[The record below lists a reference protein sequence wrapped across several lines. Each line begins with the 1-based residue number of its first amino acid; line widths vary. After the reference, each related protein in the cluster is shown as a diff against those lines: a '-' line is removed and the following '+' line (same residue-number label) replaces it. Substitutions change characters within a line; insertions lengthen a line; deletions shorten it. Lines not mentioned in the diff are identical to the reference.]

1 MLLLIDNTLTLIVGI
16 VAGLIIAGVL
26 LWWLL
31 RKKPAAAKAFE
42 EAVQSAATGPEEEE
56 RQMMNG
62 LVALNLEVR
71 EAGLGEDLNQPFE
84 NIIDRLRDLVPETAG
99 RFPGEELT
107 WEIKR
112 IATHHLPDLL
122 KRYLALSGNNRQ
134 GELEKFRET
143 LASLSAEL
151 EEIEELISSDQVM
164 DFGIRAAT
172 IRRKFG

>member
-1 MLLLIDNTLTLIVGI
+1 MFLLIDNTFTLIIGI

-26 LWWLL
+26 LWWLF
-31 RKKPAAAKAFE
+31 RKKPEAAKAFE

-56 RQMMNG
+56 RQTMNG
-62 LVALNLEVR
+62 LVALNLESR
-71 EAGLGEDLNQPFE
+71 EAGLGAELNEPLE
-84 NIIDRLRDLVPETAG
+84 NIIDRLRNLVPETAG

-122 KRYLALSGNNRQ
+122 KRYLALSDNNRQ